1 LLLVQLSVGVMDSLA
16 ATCGQTFGRHR
27 WFTSNKTLEGTFG
40 AICGTLLLIFAM
52 KLEDNCGTP
61 ATLVAVVAV
70 GLLEAF
76 TSQIDNLVLPVSLS
90 ISILLWC

>member
-1 LLLVQLSVGVMDSLA
+1 
-16 ATCGQTFGRHR
+16 
-27 WFTSNKTLEGTFG
+27 
-40 AICGTLLLIFAM
+40 
-52 KLEDNCGTP
+52 
-61 ATLVAVVAV
+61 VAV